1 MFSSQQLERSW
12 LRERLY
18 VGLSALLFFGVS
30 KPRATPWAGIWPRRW
45 RSTKTSYNRK
55 IVTLDFLGTLQRT
68 HKCGELRSTNSGDT
82 VTLMGWVNRRRDHG
96 NLIFLDLRD
105 RSGITQVVFDK
116 ETSPL
121 AHAKAEAARPE
132 YVVAVTGKVRKRG
145 EGLANP
151 NMPTGEIELVA
162 QECLLLNDAKTPP
175 FSPADDGPVNEE
187 VRLKYRYI
195 DLRRPELQ
203 RNFELRHNVTRAIRE
218 YLSDNGFLEI
228 ETPLLTRSTPEGARD
243 YLVPSRVH
251 PGHFFALPQSPQI
264 FKQLLMVSG
273 FDRYFQIARCFRDED
288 LRADRQP
295 DFTQIDLEI
304 SFPQMSTIFAV
315 AEGFLR
321 AAFAAAGITLGEQP
335 FIQMTYDQ
343 AITKY
348 GIDKPDMRL
357 PAMVDLSATLT
368 PELREQLK
376 IEQGLPVLGFTIPFA
391 GGFSATQQK
400 ALTSE
405 IRAFFGDSGLDVLD
419 IVRLLNSETFA
430 PLAESIRA
438 RFLEEGN
445 VDGLQRD
452 HLTVVITPKLGTPAM
467 WNYDP
472 QWIYKRVGVLRIE
485 LAKKYADKHKL
496 FEPTHTAA
504 DFKFLWVTDFP
515 MYEWNEEHKSW
526 DAAHHP
532 FTSPHEDD
540 ITSGKLVNDKG
551 AVRALAYDIVL
562 NGTELG
568 SGSIRIH
575 RKDVQAEIFRSLGMS
590 DAEAHER
597 FGFFLDAL
605 EYGTPPHGGI
615 ALGLDR
621 IVMILAGANSLREV
635 IAFPKTAKAIDLM
648 VDAPTTVS
656 DVQLRDLSLKIVTR
670 G

>member
-1 MFSSQQLERSW
+1 
-12 LRERLY
+12 
-18 VGLSALLFFGVS
+18 
-30 KPRATPWAGIWPRRW
+30 
-45 RSTKTSYNRK
+45 
-55 IVTLDFLGTLQRT
+55 
-68 HKCGELRSTNSGDT
+68 
-82 VTLMGWVNRRRDHG
+82 MGWVNRRRDHG

-116 ETSPL
+116 ESSPA

-132 YVVAVTGKVRKRG
+132 YVVAVTGRVRVRG
-145 EGLANP
+145 AGLANP
-151 NMPTGEIELVA
+151 NMPTGEIEVVA
-162 QECLLLNDAKTPP
+162 QHCLLLNDAKTPP
-175 FSPADDGPVNEE
+175 FSPAEDAPVNEE

-251 PGHFFALPQSPQI
+251 PGHFYALPQSPQI

-295 DFTQIDLEI
+295 DFTQIDLEL
-304 SFPQMSTIFAV
+304 SFPQMGTIFAV

-321 AAFAAAGITLGEQP
+321 AAFAAANIDLGTAP
-335 FIQMTYDQ
+335 FVQMTYDE
-343 AITKY
+343 AITRY

-357 PAMVDLSATLT
+357 PAIVDLSATLT
-368 PELREQLK
+368 PELRETLK
-376 IEQGLPVLGFTIPFA
+376 IDPTLPVLGFTIPGVGELSGTA
-391 GGFSATQQK
+391 RK
-400 ALTSE
+400 ALLSE
-405 IRAFFGDSGLDVLD
+405 IRAGFGDCGLDFLD
-419 IVRLLNSETFA
+419 VARLRTNEAFV
-430 PLAESIRA
+430 PLAEAIDSKLA
-438 RFLEEGN
+438 AELAAFSGTLNAEAGAS
-445 VDGLQRD
+445 
-452 HLTVVITPKLGTPAM
+452 HLPVVITPKPGTPAM

-472 QWIYKRVGVLRIE
+472 QWIYKRVGALRLE
-485 LAKKYADKHKL
+485 LARKYADKHKL

-540 ITSGKLVNDKG
+540 ITSGRLVNDKG

-590 DAEAHER
+590 DAEAYER

-621 IVMILAGANSLREV
+621 IVMILAGASSLREV

-656 DVQLRDLSLKIVTR
+656 DIQLRELSLRINTR
-670 G
+670 S

>member
-1 MFSSQQLERSW
+1 
-12 LRERLY
+12 
-18 VGLSALLFFGVS
+18 V
-30 KPRATPWAGIWPRRW
+30 
-45 RSTKTSYNRK
+45 N
-55 IVTLDFLGTLQRT
+55 LDFLGTLQRT
-68 HKCGELRSTNSGDT
+68 HLCGDLRSTNASDT

-96 NLIFLDLRD
+96 NLIFLDVRD
-105 RSGITQVVFDK
+105 RSGITQVVLDK
-116 ETSPL
+116 EVSPV

-132 YVVAVTGKVRKRG
+132 YVVAVTGKVRERG
-145 EGLANP
+145 EGLKNP
-151 NMPTGEIELVA
+151 KMATGEIELVA
-162 QECLLLNDAKTPP
+162 HDLLLLNDAKTPP
-175 FSPADDGPVNEE
+175 FSPAEDAIANEE

-203 RNFELRHNVTRAIRE
+203 KNFVLRHNVTRAIRE

-295 DFTQIDLEI
+295 DFTQIDLEM
-304 SFPQMSTIFAV
+304 SFPQMANIFAV

-321 AAFAAAGITLGEQP
+321 AAFAAAGIALGEQP
-335 FIQMTYDQ
+335 FLRMTYDQ
-343 AITKY
+343 AITRY

-368 PELREQLK
+368 AELRETLK
-376 IEQGLPVLGFTIPFA
+376 IEQGLPVLGFTIPA
-391 GGFSATQQK
+391 VGELSGTARKS
-400 ALTSE
+400 LLSE
-405 IRAFFGDSGLDVLD
+405 IRGFFGDSGLDILD
-419 IVRLLNSETFA
+419 TARLRTNETFL
-430 PLAESIRA
+430 PLAEAIDA
-438 RFLEEGN
+438 ALTAELIAFAGTWNLEPGTSP
-445 VDGLQRD
+445 L
-452 HLTVVITPKLGTPAM
+452 HIVITPKLGTPAQ

-472 QWIYKRVGVLRIE
+472 QWIYKKVGALRLE

-496 FEPTHTAA
+496 FEQTGTAA

-515 MYEWNEEHKSW
+515 MYEWNEERKTW

-540 ITSGKLVNDKG
+540 ILSGRLVNDKG
-551 AVRALAYDIVL
+551 AVRALAYDVVL

-575 RKDVQAEIFRSLGMS
+575 RKDVQQQIFNSLGMS

-621 IVMILAGANSLREV
+621 IAMILAGATSLREV

-656 DVQLRDLSLKIVTR
+656 EAQLRELSLRVVGR
-670 G
+670 S